1 MPFHAV
7 PCRYLPLQAKPRPSD
22 LRAFAKGQPEE
33 AREGSECQPWVLEWL
48 RWSSTRKQLRELEEA
63 QGKSLGR
70 ATTELRLSLHLNVA
84 AAALKQADHELAAG
98 ACQFVLRRSPEH
110 PKALYRLAAAQRGG
124 GDLKPALK
132 TLAKL
137 LALPG
142 QGGNSEARQLVTAV
156 REQIK
161 GAENEK
167 QTRLEEQQ
175 AREMV
180 CNGV

>member
-1 MPFHAV
+1 MSSGSGGWWWVRGQRARSWARESVTRRYTPFHAVTAVPCRSMPFHAV

-33 AREGSECQPWVLEWL
+33 AREGSESQPWVLEWL

-63 QGKSLGR
+63 QGKSLGK
-70 ATTELRLSLHLNVA
+70 ATTELRRSLHLNVA

-124 GDLKPALK
+124 ASL
-132 TLAKL
+132 
-137 LALPG
+137 
-142 QGGNSEARQLVTAV
+142 
-156 REQIK
+156 
-161 GAENEK
+161 
-167 QTRLEEQQ
+167 
-175 AREMV
+175 
-180 CNGV
+180 